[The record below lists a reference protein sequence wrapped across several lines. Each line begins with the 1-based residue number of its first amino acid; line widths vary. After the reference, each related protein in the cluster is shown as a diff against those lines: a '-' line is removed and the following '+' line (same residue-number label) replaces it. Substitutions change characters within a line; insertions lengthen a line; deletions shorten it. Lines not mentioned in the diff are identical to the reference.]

1 MMNQRTERIARPEK
15 VCIKIER
22 VFLLLIRPASKKPRA
37 GVMSMTRPV
46 EISIHVVSP
55 VSIGIRSCIQ
65 KLNVIKKFGAYY

>member
-22 VFLLLIRPASKKPRA
+22 EFLLLIRPASKKPRA

-55 VSIGIRSCIQ
+55 VSIGIRSSIQ
-65 KLNVIKKFGAYY
+65 KSNVIKKFGAYY